1 MKIDCS
7 LFLQNLKELQNFILK
22 QNSVEKGDDE
32 DFYIQEQLDEF
43 NYYVK
48 YIAKEPHNIFLAIS
62 DSIYFSSSNWE
73 EEKEFIKNMILK

>member
-7 LFLQNLKELQNFILK
+7 MFLQNLKELQNFILK

-32 DFYIQEQLDEF
+32 DFYIQEQLDEL

-48 YIAKEPHNIFLAIS
+48 YIAKEHQNIFMAIS
-62 DSIYFSSSNWE
+62 DSIHFSSANWQK
-73 EEKEFIKNMILK
+73 EKEFIRAMILK